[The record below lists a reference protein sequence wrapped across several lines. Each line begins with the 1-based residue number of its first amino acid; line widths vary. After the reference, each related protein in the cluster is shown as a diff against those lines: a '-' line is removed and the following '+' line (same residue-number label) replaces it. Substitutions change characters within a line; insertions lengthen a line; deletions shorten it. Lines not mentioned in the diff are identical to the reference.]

1 MRDTTTSVTVFTAG
15 EASVVD
21 DHLAPE
27 EPVEFRIGD
36 TPIAVL
42 MRTPGNEAPL
52 ALGFCLTE
60 GILLSPDEFDG
71 LDRLDDGRFRIR
83 LSEGVTVDPEQFRRN
98 TYTTSSCGVCGKASI
113 DAVLIAARPLPGG
126 PRVTPAT
133 VSTGIEALRGVQPAF
148 DLSGGLHGAAVQ
160 LADGTMLGVAEDIG
174 RHNAVDKAIGM
185 AATKRWPIGEA
196 MLVVSGRT
204 SFEIT
209 QKAAVAGIPLVAG
222 VSAASSLA
230 VDLARDVGMTLIGFV
245 RDDRMVVYSGE
256 GRIRTS

>member
-1 MRDTTTSVTVFTAG
+1 VTVFTDG
-15 EASVVD
+15 EPSTVV
-21 DHLAPE
+21 DHLAAE

-42 MRTPGNEAPL
+42 MRTPGDDVAL

-71 LDRLDDGRFRIR
+71 LDQLDGGRFRIR
-83 LSEGVTVDPEQFRRN
+83 LAEGVTVDPEQFRRN

-113 DAVLIAARPLPGG
+113 DAVLISSRPLPEG
-126 PRVTPAT
+126 PPVTPST
-133 VSTGIEALRGVQPAF
+133 VARAIEALRSVQPAF
-148 DLSGGLHGAAVQ
+148 DLTGGLHGASVQ
-160 LADGTMLGVAEDIG
+160 LSDGPMLGVAEDIG
-174 RHNAVDKAIGM
+174 RHNAVDKAIGLV
-185 AATKRWPIGEA
+185 ARSRWPIGESL
-196 MLVVSGRT
+196 LVVSGRT

-209 QKAAVAGIPLVAG
+209 QKAAVAGIPVVVG

-245 RDDRMVVYSGE
+245 RANRMVVYSGE
-256 GRIRTS
+256 RRIGTG